1 MENFLNAQ
9 IGSQLRKVKIIDIKK
24 ENIQAN
30 DRESEKIVFTV
41 FDDTVKREFKISDCW
56 VETTNSLKISGLWY
70 LANDDGVISPN
81 SALAKVLSHYNQSAL
96 VNMLELEVMVNL
108 KLWSTDDI
116 VLLAIREKHSFESH
130 KDDISYAGHHNGCW
144 IRLDGDLNKVSD
156 KTITLSQ
163 LKKIVDKQL
172 KVK

>member
-96 VNMLELEVMVNL
+96 VNMLDLEVMVYPDPKGYL
-108 KLWSTDDI
+108 
-116 VLLAIREKHSFESH
+116 VLVGCPTNEKALEV
-130 KDDISYAGHHNGCW
+130 A
-144 IRLDGDLNKVSD
+144 L
-156 KTITLSQ
+156 TL
-163 LKKIVDKQL
+163 LKKK
-172 KVK
+172 